1 MKKLTQFSV
10 NYPVTVSMMVVA
22 IILLGYISFNR
33 LGIDL
38 LPDLNAPRIFVEITA
53 GEKPPEEIEK
63 QYIENIEAQ
72 SIRQK
77 GVKQVSSVCM
87 VGSAQITVEYEWGQD
102 MDEAFLD
109 LQKALTSYSQN
120 SDIDDFTISQHNP
133 NATPVMIVGMLNP
146 EITDMDELRLIGENY
161 IRNELIRLDG
171 IADVVI
177 TGAEEKEVLI
187 ETNNYLLDAYG
198 ITAGQIVQQ
207 IQNINRNV
215 SGGTIVE
222 MGKKYIIKGVSLI
235 DNIDEINDIIVTY
248 QQSNPD
254 QNNQTTNNETA
265 NVKIPCRFY
274 NSELLMLTT
283 TLNERDAGSIAGDNC
298 ETFPVSVSSGLV

>member
-38 LPDLNAPRIFVEITA
+38 LPDLNAPRIFIEITA

-222 MGKKYIIKGVSLI
+222 MGKKYIIKGVSII
-235 DNIDEINDIIVTY
+235 DNIDEINEIIVTY
-248 QQSNPD
+248 WQSNPD
-254 QNNQTTNNETA
+254 QNNPTTNNETT
-265 NVKIPCRFY
+265 NEKIPVFLKDVAKVSFV
-274 NSELLMLTT
+274 NKK
-283 TLNERDAGSIAGDNC
+283 
-298 ETFPVSVSSGLV
+298 PVNIVRING